1 LRITGAATIQITTHR
16 DVLRRTARRV
26 AVAVGLTIVMTAA
39 ITLVHLGTNPAAVV
53 RVDDVTIL
61 SICAATS
68 ISAVISGIM
77 TYRSALLMQEL
88 TLTRSELSRIS
99 QTDQL
104 TELSNRRG
112 FDDAATAALRS
123 TYHASLPSVI
133 FMCDIDHFKSI
144 NDRFGHEFGDKALIE
159 IADVLRQFSRAHG
172 ALVARHGGEEFAAL
186 MNGISREQAEHH
198 AEDIR
203 RPCAARQITSG
214 GIPERVT
221 ISIDFTVSRGES
233 ELAKI
238 MRIADQ
244 ALYTAKRR
252 GRDRVER
259 ADEAFA
265 RRCVAIAAAAA
276 RMPAYAFGDHGE
288 PPPAGRPYGC
298 RTRRRIPVSP
308 FFPDRCARIVGE
320 RPLVYLKPVGG
331 ISTNMLGEPPMT
343 PDRRRGSLT
352 CAGETQGSG

>member
-1 LRITGAATIQITTHR
+1 MTIQITTHK
-16 DVLRRTARRV
+16 DVLRHTARRV

-39 ITLVHLGTNPAAVV
+39 ISLLNLGTNPAAVV
-53 RVDDVTIL
+53 RVGEVIIMSL
-61 SICAATS
+61 CAATT
-68 ISAVISGIM
+68 ISAVLSGIM

-104 TELSNRRG
+104 TGLLNRRG

-123 TYHASLPSVI
+123 AYHTSLPAVI

-186 MNGISREQAEHH
+186 MIGITREQAEQH

-203 RPCAARQITSG
+203 KACSQREIASG
-214 GIPERVT
+214 GIAERMT
-221 ISIDFTVSRGES
+221 ISIGFTVARGEA

-238 MRIADQ
+238 MRVADQ

-259 ADEAFA
+259 ADEFSL
-265 RRCVAIAAAAA
+265 AAA
-276 RMPAYAFGDHGE
+276 
-288 PPPAGRPYGC
+288 
-298 RTRRRIPVSP
+298 
-308 FFPDRCARIVGE
+308 
-320 RPLVYLKPVGG
+320 
-331 ISTNMLGEPPMT
+331 
-343 PDRRRGSLT
+343 
-352 CAGETQGSG
+352 